1 MPGASPLASPG
12 GAKRKPMAEI
22 NVVPYIDVMLVLLII
37 FMVTAPML
45 NQGVDVDLPNVDASP
60 VTVEDDENQLIVSVA
75 ASGLY
80 YLERGSDDPKAMALV
95 DIKQYVATLLKSQPK
110 TDVLVRGDES
120 VPYGVVVA
128 LMGALQNAGAASVGL
143 ITEASDP
150 KASL

>member
-1 MPGASPLASPG
+1 MSGESPLVSPG

-60 VTVEDDENQLIVSVA
+60 VSVEEDENQLIVSVA
-75 ASGLY
+75 ANGLY

-110 TDVLVRGDES
+110 TDVLVRGDET

-128 LMGALQNAGAASVGL
+128 LMGALQNAGAESVGL
-143 ITEASDP
+143 ITEAPDP
-150 KASL
+150 QASL